1 MRIGID
7 AHCIGQRKGGNE
19 TYTLNLVK
27 HLSLLEPNGDE
38 YIAYLTDAGM
48 RQYDIFL
55 NGRMTKRLIRPS
67 SPYLRIPFGFALED
81 RRRRLDVFHAQY
93 FLPFNLRCKTV
104 LTVHDLIYERF
115 PQFYTPGDLR
125 RNRLGIPSSCRRAD
139 HIIAVSECTKRDLVE
154 IYGLD
159 PDRITVTEEGPAEN
173 CKPMDPAACRNE
185 LLSSYGLESPF
196 VLYVGRPDPRKNLP
210 RLLAAFAE
218 LKKKG
223 TPHKLVM
230 VGSKP
235 RDGSDILSA
244 ARNPW
249 LLDHVMFTGHV
260 PADHLP
266 VFYNAASAFVY
277 PSIYEGFG
285 LPVVEAM
292 ACGTPTI
299 TSTGSALQELA
310 GDAAVLADPHD
321 VWSIADAM
329 ERVLAD
335 KELQD
340 TLRKRGLQR
349 SQKFSFKT
357 MAEQTSQ
364 IYRRLAS

>member
-19 TYTLNLVK
+19 TYTINLVK

-67 SPYLRIPFGFALED
+67 NPYLRIPFGFALED

-104 LTVHDLIYERF
+104 LTVHDIIYERF
-115 PQFYTPGDLR
+115 PQFYTSTDLR

-154 IYGLD
+154 IYSLD

-173 CKPMDPAACRNE
+173 CKLMDSVACRHQ
-185 LLSSYGLESPF
+185 LRSSYGLEAPF
-196 VLYVGRPDPRKNLP
+196 ILYVGRPDPRKNLS
-210 RLLAAFAE
+210 RLLAAFAQ

-223 TPHKLVM
+223 APHKLVM
-230 VGSKP
+230 VGPKP
-235 RDGSDILSA
+235 GDGSDILAA
-244 ARNPW
+244 ARDHC
-249 LLDHVMFTGHV
+249 LLDHVMFTGHI
-260 PADHLP
+260 PAEHLP
-266 VFYNAASAFVY
+266 IFYNAACAFVY

-299 TSTGSALQELA
+299 TSTGSALQEVA
-310 GDAAVLADPHD
+310 GDAAVLADPYD
-321 VWSIADAM
+321 VSSITAAI
-329 ERVLAD
+329 ERVLTD
-335 KELQD
+335 KELQN
-340 TLRKRGLQR
+340 TLREKGLKR
-349 SQKFSFKT
+349 SQKFSFKA
-357 MAEQTSQ
+357 MAEQTRQ
-364 IYRRLAS
+364 VYRLLAL